1 MRTRRSSSRLR
12 RSQQPMLVELVNCG
26 TRKLMLCCESLS
38 EVATRMSLPAPC
50 EAHLPCLFRMLFGS
64 GEPNILHDSEPISS
78 LERNVGASSSLRC
91 RCMLEPM
98 PHGSLQRRDAIR
110 LAPFASVGCFLFA
123 TILVWNR
130 ACATVRKKYLPTRAE
145 ERSYGSPKRG
155 QPHVVAGLTL
165 YPRRAGLARVTECSE
180 WLRPECVPGTF

>member
-1 MRTRRSSSRLR
+1 
-12 RSQQPMLVELVNCG
+12 
-26 TRKLMLCCESLS
+26 MLCCESLS

-91 RCMLEPM
+91 RCMLVLEPM

-130 ACATVRKKYLPTRAE
+130 ACATVRKKISSDACCAE

-155 QPHVVAGLTL
+155 QPHVVEPEDPTG
-165 YPRRAGLARVTECSE
+165 SE
-180 WLRPECVPGTF
+180 GNGDA